1 MIPTRPLK
9 EVCSLA
15 FLFSPSLGCDINYS
29 KLAKPFYDANAPGMS
44 PALGTVVKASD
55 GHDYVLAQASGT
67 VASAA
72 TVVLTE
78 PAMTFATGAGSWTA
92 PTLTGGCVSGN
103 YAWLKRA
110 AI

>member
-1 MIPTRPLK
+1 MAYAIT
-9 EVCSLA
+9 
-15 FLFSPSLGCDINYS
+15 PSLGADINYL
-29 KLAKPFYDANAPGMS
+29 KLAKPFYDANESVMS

-67 VASAA
+67 VASGA

-78 PAMTFATGAGSWTA
+78 PAMTFATGAGAWTA
-92 PTLTGGCVSGN
+92 PTLTGGFVSGN
-103 YAWLKRA
+103 YAWLKKA